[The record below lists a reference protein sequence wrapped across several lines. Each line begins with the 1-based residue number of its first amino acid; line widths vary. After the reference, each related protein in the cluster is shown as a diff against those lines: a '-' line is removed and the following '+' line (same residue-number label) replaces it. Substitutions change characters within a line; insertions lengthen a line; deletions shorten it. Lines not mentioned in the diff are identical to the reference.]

1 MEKKKIEVHAVT
13 IHIYTVIIAVL
24 VVLLAFVGLK
34 YLHLK
39 FAVHEFTQGAIMMN
53 SNQRPMGSVSDYA
66 MIIGTTV
73 ASYPQTVPLYTQPA
87 ALQNYVTTLSKELH
101 RDIVV
106 LDTSRKVLADTVAA
120 NVGTNYSYDTNHEID
135 QALKDG
141 QPRSFTEKSVDYKD
155 GLSELVVPMKDANNK
170 VIGAVIVSNTTVK

>member
-24 VVLLAFVGLK
+24 VVLLAFIGLK

-39 FAVHEFTQGAIMMN
+39 FAVHQFTEGAILLN
-53 SNQRPMGSVSDYA
+53 STQQPTGSISDYA
-66 MIIGTTV
+66 AIIATTV
-73 ASYPQTVPLYTQPA
+73 ANYPQATPLHTQPA
-87 ALQNYVTTLSKELH
+87 ALQNYIASLSKELN

-106 LDTSRKVLADTVAA
+106 IDTSRKILADTVAA

-135 QALKDG
+135 QMLKDG
-141 QPRSFTEKSVDYKD
+141 QARSFLEKSVDYKD

-170 VIGAVIVSNTTVK
+170 VIGAVIISNTTVK

>member
-24 VVLLAFVGLK
+24 VVLLAFVSLK

-39 FAVHEFTQGAIMMN
+39 FAVHQFTEGAIMMN
-53 SNQRPMGSVSDYA
+53 TNQQPAGSISDYA
-66 MIIGTTV
+66 SILATTV
-73 ASYPQTVPLYTQPA
+73 ASYPQANPLYTQPA
-87 ALQNYVTTLSKELH
+87 ALQNYVATLSKELD

-120 NVGTNYSYDTNHEID
+120 NVGTNYSYDMYHEID
-135 QALKDG
+135 QTLKDG
-141 QPRSFTEKSVDYKD
+141 QARTFTEKSVDYKD
-155 GLSELVVPMKDANNK
+155 GISELVVPMKDANNK
-170 VIGAVIVSNTTVK
+170 VIGAVIVSNTTIK